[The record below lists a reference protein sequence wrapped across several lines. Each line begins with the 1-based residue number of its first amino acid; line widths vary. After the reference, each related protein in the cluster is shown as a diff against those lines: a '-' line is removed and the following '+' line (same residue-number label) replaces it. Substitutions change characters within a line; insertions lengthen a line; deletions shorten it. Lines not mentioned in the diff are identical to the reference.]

1 MDWRMRTQKEIVK
14 TLKDVENLLIVPLN
28 QNMLARI
35 SQSAK

>member
-14 TLKDVENLLIVPLN
+14 TLKDVKNLLIVPLN